1 MFDIAK
7 LSNWARNY
15 KFTYSFYNLLHRKE
29 LAHNRA
35 AYKKYGIKKPL
46 YSPISHADFKHL
58 PPEYPWLDHPSDEL
72 VAQRIEETPI
82 EEATKNLLRQ
92 WRRDGYLIISQFF
105 DAATIDALNQEVA
118 LLLQKGEVQ
127 LNPWGKIMF
136 ANKQS
141 QLINNITRDQRLQT
155 LLSCLL
161 GKEVLPFQTI
171 NFIHGSQQRAHSDSI
186 HMTTHPLGY
195 LSAAWI
201 ALEEITEQNGP
212 LFYYPGSHR
221 LPYLMNDGYPNHNTQ
236 SQLDP
241 QAYKHYEDK
250 LEQIIATNQLK
261 RKTFCA
267 QKGDV
272 LIWHAN
278 LIHGGSPIIDPQ
290 STRKSMVIHF
300 YAKDVIKYHEL
311 TERPTLIGKMQQ

>member
-1 MFDIAK
+1 MFAITK

-15 KFTYSFYNLLHRKE
+15 KFTYSIYNLLHRKE
-29 LAHNRA
+29 LAHNKA

-46 YSPISHADFKHL
+46 HSPISHADFKHL
-58 PPEYPWLDHPSDEL
+58 PPEYPWLDHPNDQL
-72 VAQRIEETPI
+72 VAQQIEEAPL

-118 LLLQKGEVQ
+118 NLLQKGEVQ

-141 QLINNITRDQRLQT
+141 PLINNITRNQRLQT

-221 LPYLMNDGYPNHNTQ
+221 LPYLMNDAYPNHNTRW
-236 SQLDP
+236 QLDP

>member
-7 LSNWARNY
+7 LTNWARNY
-15 KFTYSFYNLLHRKE
+15 KFTYSVYNLLHRKE
-29 LAHNRA
+29 LAHNSA
-35 AYKKYGIKKPL
+35 AYQKYGIKKPL
-46 YSPISHADFKHL
+46 FSPISHADFKHL
-58 PPEYPWLDHPSDEL
+58 PPEYPWLDDPNDEL
-72 VAQRIEETPI
+72 VAQRIEEAPI
-82 EEATKNLLRQ
+82 EEATKSILRQ

-105 DAATIDALNQEVA
+105 DAATIDALNQEVDH
-118 LLLQKGEVQ
+118 LLEKGEVQ

-201 ALEEITEQNGP
+201 ALEEITDQNGP

-221 LPYLMNDGYPNHNTQ
+221 LPYLMNDGYRHQNSRT
-236 SQLDP
+236 QLDP

-250 LEQIIATNQLK
+250 LEQIIDTNQLK

-300 YAKDVIKYHEL
+300 YAKEVIKYHEL